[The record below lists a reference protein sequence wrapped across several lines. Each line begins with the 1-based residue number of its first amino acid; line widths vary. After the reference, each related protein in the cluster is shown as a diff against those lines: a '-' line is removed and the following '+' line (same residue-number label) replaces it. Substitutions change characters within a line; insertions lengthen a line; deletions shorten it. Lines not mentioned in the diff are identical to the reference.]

1 MNFTIKKQIRTI
13 AIVLIFSFFTSA
25 VTAAPAA
32 PVIRAPGKPATQ
44 PAPVISRETPPPA
57 TTATTEPSPQPAASA
72 PAAKTEP
79 AVSAPPQTEQPTA
92 VPTQTSRPE
101 TTTDNPVQPKTQPVS
116 VNPAKTQSAPVANQ
130 STISDKPTVTSTPAV
145 TNSPAVTTTPT
156 TNTNTKTGTTPD
168 AKAKKEPSK
177 PFATQK
183 QSAAVVP
190 GHPFRIQNK
199 AENYNSLLSKT
210 ATRKLDAALSDM
222 IGGYGEKVP
231 GLAVIVYKNGK
242 EVYRNMMGNRFLS
255 PRKKNWNL
263 PVTSDSRFRVASI
276 SKVFTATG
284 YMQLVEEGK
293 INLDEDVSRYLGF
306 TLRNPGYPHKPITSR
321 MLLSHTS
328 SIRDYPTPYVPFKS
342 NVKSF
347 FTSAD
352 CWTRSK
358 APGSYFS
365 YCNLNFVLLATI
377 MEKVSGQRFDK
388 YITKKV
394 LKPLD
399 IKGSFNLRDFSDS
412 DLQKMGTL
420 YRKTKGESGRY
431 YAQID
436 DRPVELPSASMLS
449 SYQPGTNAGIFS
461 PQGGLRISPEELGHM
476 LEMLLNRGKY
486 KGREI
491 LKPGTVQ
498 LMEKPVW
505 EYNAAQPNGDIDN
518 DAIESYG
525 LALQYFSGSG
535 STKPAPNRPDFDL
548 VGHLGEA
555 YGFIGGLMWQ
565 PGTKNGFIFLQNGF
579 ATDYK
584 HNKGR
589 YSRNYRWEENFMK
602 AIIENV
608 FPK

>member
-1 MNFTIKKQIRTI
+1 MMFLASKKQISTI
-13 AIVLIFSFFTSA
+13 AVALIFSFYTA
-25 VTAAPAA
+25 AATAAPVA
-32 PVIRAPGKPATQ
+32 PMVRAPGASAGTVSRQTSAQSTATLPQ
-44 PAPVISRETPPPA
+44 SVTETVQASQSVTEKTESAPVTTAPIKTMQPVTVSPA
-57 TTATTEPSPQPAASA
+57 TTGNEPAASRPVTTSQPKETETA
-72 PAAKTEP
+72 KPAATNK
-79 AVSAPPQTEQPTA
+79 QN
-92 VPTQTSRPE
+92 TS
-101 TTTDNPVQPKTQPVS
+101 
-116 VNPAKTQSAPVANQ
+116 
-130 STISDKPTVTSTPAV
+130 
-145 TNSPAVTTTPT
+145 
-156 TNTNTKTGTTPD
+156 
-168 AKAKKEPSK
+168 
-177 PFATQK
+177 
-183 QSAAVVP
+183 VVP

-199 AENYNSLLSKT
+199 KENYNTLLSKT
-210 ATRKLDAALSDM
+210 ATRKLDAALADM

-255 PRKKNWNL
+255 PRNKNWNL
-263 PVTSDSRFRVASI
+263 PVTSESRFRVASI
-276 SKVFTATG
+276 SKIFTATG
-284 YMQLVEEGK
+284 YMKLVEEGK

-306 TLRNPGYPHKPITSR
+306 TLRNPSYPNRIITSR

-342 NVKSF
+342 NIKSF

-352 CWTRSK
+352 CWTRGK

-388 YITKKV
+388 YITKNV

-399 IKGSFNLRDFSDS
+399 IKGSFNLRDFSSS

-436 DRPVELPSASMLS
+436 DRPIDLPSASLLS
-449 SYQPGTNAGIFS
+449 SYRPGTNAGIFS
-461 PQGGLRISPEELGHM
+461 PQGGLRISPEELAHM
-476 LEMLLNRGKY
+476 LQMLMNQGNYR
-486 KGREI
+486 GREV
-491 LKPGTVQ
+491 LKQATAQ
-498 LMEKPVW
+498 LMVKQVW
-505 EYNAAQPNGDIDN
+505 KYNPLTPNGDIEN
-518 DAIESYG
+518 SCIESYG
-525 LALQYFSGSG
+525 LALQYFSGNG
-535 STKPAPNRPDFDL
+535 STRPAPNRPDFDL

-602 AIIENV
+602 TIIENV

>member
-1 MNFTIKKQIRTI
+1 MFPASKKQISTI
-13 AIVLIFSFFTSA
+13 AVALIFSFYTA
-25 VTAAPAA
+25 AATAAPVA
-32 PVIRAPGKPATQ
+32 PMVRAPGASAGT
-44 PAPVISRETPPPA
+44 VSRQTSA
-57 TTATTEPSPQPAASA
+57 QSTATARQPAAEPEQASQPATEKPESTPVTTAPVETTQPVTVSAAATDTA
-72 PAAKTEP
+72 PAASKPVT
-79 AVSAPPQTEQPTA
+79 
-92 VPTQTSRPE
+92 TS
-101 TTTDNPVQPKTQPVS
+101 QPKTTEAV
-116 VNPAKTQSAPVANQ
+116 KSAA
-130 STISDKPTVTSTPAV
+130 A
-145 TNSPAVTTTPT
+145 
-156 TNTNTKTGTTPD
+156 
-168 AKAKKEPSK
+168 
-177 PFATQK
+177 QK
-183 QSAAVVP
+183 QSATVVP

-199 AENYNSLLSKT
+199 EENYNSLLSKT
-210 ATRKLDAALSDM
+210 ATRKLDAALADM

-231 GLAVIVYKNGK
+231 GLAVIVYKNGR

-255 PRKKNWNL
+255 PRNKNWNL
-263 PVTSDSRFRVASI
+263 PVTSESRFRVASI
-276 SKVFTATG
+276 SKIFTATG
-284 YMQLVEEGK
+284 YMKLVEEGK

-306 TLRNPGYPHKPITSR
+306 TLRNPSYPNRIITSR

-328 SIRDYPTPYVPFKS
+328 SLRDYPTPYVPFKS

-352 CWTRSK
+352 CWTRGK

-388 YITKKV
+388 YITKNV

-399 IKGSFNLRDFSDS
+399 IKGSFNLRDFSSS

-436 DRPVELPSASMLS
+436 DRPIDLPSASLLS
-449 SYQPGTNAGIFS
+449 SYRPGTNAGIFS
-461 PQGGLRISPEELGHM
+461 PQGGLRISPEELAHM
-476 LEMLLNRGKY
+476 LQMLMNQGSY
-486 KGREI
+486 KGREV
-491 LKPGTVQ
+491 LKPATVQ
-498 LMEKPVW
+498 LMEKQVW
-505 EYNAAQPNGDIDN
+505 KYDPLTPNGDIEN
-518 DAIESYG
+518 SCIESYG
-525 LALQYFSGSG
+525 LPLEYFSGNG
-535 STKPAPNRPDFDL
+535 STRPAPNRPDFDL

-602 AIIENV
+602 TIIENV

>member
-1 MNFTIKKQIRTI
+1 MMFPASKKQISTI
-13 AIVLIFSFFTSA
+13 AVALIFSFYTA
-25 VTAAPAA
+25 AATAAPVA
-32 PVIRAPGKPATQ
+32 PMVRAPGASAGT
-44 PAPVISRETPPPA
+44 VSRQTSA
-57 TTATTEPSPQPAASA
+57 QSTATARQPAAEPEQASQPATEKPESTPVTTAPVETTQPVTVSAAATDTA
-72 PAAKTEP
+72 PAASKPVT
-79 AVSAPPQTEQPTA
+79 
-92 VPTQTSRPE
+92 TS
-101 TTTDNPVQPKTQPVS
+101 QPKTTEAV
-116 VNPAKTQSAPVANQ
+116 KSAA
-130 STISDKPTVTSTPAV
+130 A
-145 TNSPAVTTTPT
+145 
-156 TNTNTKTGTTPD
+156 
-168 AKAKKEPSK
+168 
-177 PFATQK
+177 QK
-183 QSAAVVP
+183 QSATVVP

-199 AENYNSLLSKT
+199 EENYNSLLSKT
-210 ATRKLDAALSDM
+210 ATRKLDAALADM

-231 GLAVIVYKNGK
+231 GLAVIVYRNGK

-255 PRKKNWNL
+255 PRNKNWNL
-263 PVTSDSRFRVASI
+263 PLTSESRFRVASI
-276 SKVFTATG
+276 SKIFTAAG
-284 YMQLVEEGK
+284 YMKLVEEGK

-306 TLRNPGYPHKPITSR
+306 TLRNPSYPNRVITSR

-352 CWTRSK
+352 CWTRGK

-388 YITKKV
+388 YMTKNV

-399 IKGSFNLRDFSDS
+399 IKGSFNLRDFSSS

-436 DRPVELPSASMLS
+436 DRPIDLPSASLLS
-449 SYQPGTNAGIFS
+449 SYRPGTNAGIFS
-461 PQGGLRISPEELGHM
+461 PQGGLRISPEELAHM
-476 LEMLLNRGKY
+476 LEMLLNQGKF
-486 KGREI
+486 KGKEL
-491 LKPGTVQ
+491 LKPTTVQ

-505 EYNAAQPNGDIDN
+505 NYNPAQPNGNIEN
-518 DAIESYG
+518 DSIESYG
-525 LALQYFSGSG
+525 LALQYFSGNG
-535 STKPAPNRPDFDL
+535 STRPAPNRPDFHL

-565 PGTKNGFIFLQNGF
+565 PGTKNGFLFLQNGF

-602 AIIENV
+602 TIIENV

>member
-1 MNFTIKKQIRTI
+1 MFPASKKQISTI
-13 AIVLIFSFFTSA
+13 AVALIFSFYTA
-25 VTAAPAA
+25 AATAAPVA
-32 PVIRAPGKPATQ
+32 PMVRAPGASAGT
-44 PAPVISRETPPPA
+44 VSRQTSA
-57 TTATTEPSPQPAASA
+57 QSTATARQPAAEPEQASQPATEKPESTPVTTAPVETTQPVTVSAAATDTA
-72 PAAKTEP
+72 PAASKPVT
-79 AVSAPPQTEQPTA
+79 
-92 VPTQTSRPE
+92 TS
-101 TTTDNPVQPKTQPVS
+101 QPKTTEAV
-116 VNPAKTQSAPVANQ
+116 KSAA
-130 STISDKPTVTSTPAV
+130 A
-145 TNSPAVTTTPT
+145 
-156 TNTNTKTGTTPD
+156 
-168 AKAKKEPSK
+168 
-177 PFATQK
+177 QK
-183 QSAAVVP
+183 QSATVVP

-199 AENYNSLLSKT
+199 EENYNSLLSKT
-210 ATRKLDAALSDM
+210 ATRKLDAALADM

-231 GLAVIVYKNGK
+231 GLAVIVYKNGR

-255 PRKKNWNL
+255 PRNKNWNL
-263 PVTSDSRFRVASI
+263 PVTSESRFRVASI
-276 SKVFTATG
+276 SKIFTATG
-284 YMQLVEEGK
+284 YMKLVEEGK

-306 TLRNPGYPHKPITSR
+306 TLRNPSYPNRIITSR

-352 CWTRSK
+352 CWTRGK

-388 YITKKV
+388 YITKNV

-399 IKGSFNLRDFSDS
+399 IKGSFNLRDFSSS

-436 DRPVELPSASMLS
+436 DRPIDLPSASLLS
-449 SYQPGTNAGIFS
+449 SYRPGTNAGIFS
-461 PQGGLRISPEELGHM
+461 PQGGLRISPEELAHM
-476 LEMLLNRGKY
+476 LQMLMNQGSY
-486 KGREI
+486 KGREV
-491 LKPGTVQ
+491 LKPATVQ
-498 LMEKPVW
+498 LMEKQVW
-505 EYNAAQPNGDIDN
+505 KYDPLTPNGDIEN
-518 DAIESYG
+518 SCIESYG
-525 LALQYFSGSG
+525 LPLEYFSGNG
-535 STKPAPNRPDFDL
+535 STRPAPNRPDFDL

-602 AIIENV
+602 TIIENV

>member
-1 MNFTIKKQIRTI
+1 MNFTLKKQIRTI
-13 AIVLIFSFFTSA
+13 AIVLISSFFTSA

-32 PVIRAPGKPATQ
+32 PAIRAPGKPAAQ

-57 TTATTEPSPQPAASA
+57 TTATTEPAPQPAASA
-72 PAAKTEP
+72 PAAKT
-79 AVSAPPQTEQPTA
+79 Q
-92 VPTQTSRPE
+92 
-101 TTTDNPVQPKTQPVS
+101 
-116 VNPAKTQSAPVANQ
+116 
-130 STISDKPTVTSTPAV
+130 STPAV
-145 TNSPAVTTTPT
+145 TTAPAANTSNKTSTPAATTKPETTKTVTT
-156 TNTNTKTGTTPD
+156 
-168 AKAKKEPSK
+168 K
-177 PFATQK
+177 PAETQK
-183 QSAAVVP
+183 KSSTTVP

-210 ATRKLDAALSDM
+210 ATRKLDAALADM

-255 PRKKNWNL
+255 PRNKNWNL

-306 TLRNPGYPHKPITSR
+306 TLRNPGYPNKAITSR

-394 LKPLD
+394 MKPLD

-436 DRPVELPSASMLS
+436 DRPIDLPSASMLS
-449 SYQPGTNAGIFS
+449 SYRPGTNAGIFS

-476 LEMLLNRGKY
+476 LEMMLNRGKY

-491 LKPGTVQ
+491 LKPATVQ
-498 LMEKPVW
+498 LMEKTVW
-505 EYNAAQPNGDIDN
+505 NYTPAQPNGDINN

>member
-1 MNFTIKKQIRTI
+1 MNFTLKKQIRTI
-13 AIVLIFSFFTSA
+13 AIVLISSFFTSA

-32 PVIRAPGKPATQ
+32 PAIRAPGKPAAQ

-57 TTATTEPSPQPAASA
+57 TTATTEPAPQPAASA
-72 PAAKTEP
+72 PAAKT
-79 AVSAPPQTEQPTA
+79 Q
-92 VPTQTSRPE
+92 
-101 TTTDNPVQPKTQPVS
+101 
-116 VNPAKTQSAPVANQ
+116 
-130 STISDKPTVTSTPAV
+130 STPAV
-145 TNSPAVTTTPT
+145 TTAPAANTSNKTSTPAATTKPETTKTVTT
-156 TNTNTKTGTTPD
+156 
-168 AKAKKEPSK
+168 K
-177 PFATQK
+177 PAETQK
-183 QSAAVVP
+183 KSSTTVP

-210 ATRKLDAALSDM
+210 ATRKLDAALADM

-255 PRKKNWNL
+255 PRNKNWNL

-306 TLRNPGYPHKPITSR
+306 TLRNPSYPHKAITSR

-358 APGSYFS
+358 VPGSYFS

-394 LKPLD
+394 MKPLD

-436 DRPVELPSASMLS
+436 DRPIDLPSASMLS
-449 SYQPGTNAGIFS
+449 SYLPGTNAGIFS

-476 LEMLLNRGKY
+476 LEMMLNRGKY

-491 LKPGTVQ
+491 LKPATVQ
-498 LMEKPVW
+498 LMEKTVW
-505 EYNAAQPNGDIDN
+505 NYTPAQPNGDINN

>member
-1 MNFTIKKQIRTI
+1 MMFPASKKQISTI
-13 AIVLIFSFFTSA
+13 AVALIFSFYTA
-25 VTAAPAA
+25 AATAAPVA
-32 PVIRAPGKPATQ
+32 PMVRAPGASAGT
-44 PAPVISRETPPPA
+44 VSRQTSA
-57 TTATTEPSPQPAASA
+57 QSTATARQPAAEPEQASQPATEKPESTPVTTAPVETTQPVTVSAAATDTA
-72 PAAKTEP
+72 PAASKPVT
-79 AVSAPPQTEQPTA
+79 
-92 VPTQTSRPE
+92 TS
-101 TTTDNPVQPKTQPVS
+101 QPKTTEAV
-116 VNPAKTQSAPVANQ
+116 KSAA
-130 STISDKPTVTSTPAV
+130 A
-145 TNSPAVTTTPT
+145 
-156 TNTNTKTGTTPD
+156 
-168 AKAKKEPSK
+168 
-177 PFATQK
+177 QK
-183 QSAAVVP
+183 QSATVVP

-199 AENYNSLLSKT
+199 EENYNSLLSKT
-210 ATRKLDAALSDM
+210 ATRKLDAALADM

-255 PRKKNWNL
+255 PRNKNWNL
-263 PVTSDSRFRVASI
+263 PVTSESRFRVASI
-276 SKVFTATG
+276 SKIFTATG
-284 YMQLVEEGK
+284 YMKLVEEGK

-306 TLRNPGYPHKPITSR
+306 TLRNPSYPNRIITSW

-328 SIRDYPTPYVPFKS
+328 SLRDYPTPYVPFKS

-352 CWTRSK
+352 CWTRGK

-388 YITKKV
+388 YITKNV

-399 IKGSFNLRDFSDS
+399 IKGSFNLRDFSSS

-436 DRPVELPSASMLS
+436 DRPIDLPSASLLS
-449 SYQPGTNAGIFS
+449 SYRPGTNAGIFS
-461 PQGGLRISPEELGHM
+461 PQGGLRISPEELAHM
-476 LEMLLNRGKY
+476 LQMLMNQGSY
-486 KGREI
+486 KGREV
-491 LKPGTVQ
+491 LKPATVQ
-498 LMEKPVW
+498 LMEKQVW
-505 EYNAAQPNGDIDN
+505 KYDPLTPNGDIEN
-518 DAIESYG
+518 SCIESYG
-525 LALQYFSGSG
+525 LALQYFSGNG
-535 STKPAPNRPDFDL
+535 STRPAPNRPDFDL

-602 AIIENV
+602 TIIENV

>member
-1 MNFTIKKQIRTI
+1 MFPASKKQISTI
-13 AIVLIFSFFTSA
+13 AVALIFSFYTA
-25 VTAAPAA
+25 AATAAPVA
-32 PVIRAPGKPATQ
+32 PMVRAPGASAGT
-44 PAPVISRETPPPA
+44 VSRQTSA
-57 TTATTEPSPQPAASA
+57 QSTATARQPAAEPEQASQPATEKPESTPVTTAPVETTQPVTVSAAATDTA
-72 PAAKTEP
+72 PAASKPVT
-79 AVSAPPQTEQPTA
+79 
-92 VPTQTSRPE
+92 TS
-101 TTTDNPVQPKTQPVS
+101 QPKTTEAV
-116 VNPAKTQSAPVANQ
+116 KSAA
-130 STISDKPTVTSTPAV
+130 A
-145 TNSPAVTTTPT
+145 
-156 TNTNTKTGTTPD
+156 
-168 AKAKKEPSK
+168 
-177 PFATQK
+177 QK
-183 QSAAVVP
+183 QSATVVP

-199 AENYNSLLSKT
+199 EENYNSLLSKT
-210 ATRKLDAALSDM
+210 ATRKLDAALADM

-231 GLAVIVYKNGK
+231 GLAVIVYKNGR

-255 PRKKNWNL
+255 PRNKNWNL
-263 PVTSDSRFRVASI
+263 PVTSESRFRVASI
-276 SKVFTATG
+276 SKIFTATG
-284 YMQLVEEGK
+284 YMKLVEEGK

-306 TLRNPGYPHKPITSR
+306 TLRNPSYPNRIITSW

-328 SIRDYPTPYVPFKS
+328 SLRDYPTPYVHFKS

-352 CWTRSK
+352 CWTRGK

-388 YITKKV
+388 YITKNV

-399 IKGSFNLRDFSDS
+399 IKGSFNLRDFSSS

-436 DRPVELPSASMLS
+436 DRPIDLPSASLLS
-449 SYQPGTNAGIFS
+449 SYRPGTNAGIFS
-461 PQGGLRISPEELGHM
+461 PQGGLRISPEELAHM
-476 LEMLLNRGKY
+476 LQMLMNQGSY
-486 KGREI
+486 KGREV
-491 LKPGTVQ
+491 LKPATVQ
-498 LMEKPVW
+498 LMEKQVW
-505 EYNAAQPNGDIDN
+505 KYDPLTPNGDIEN
-518 DAIESYG
+518 SCIESYG
-525 LALQYFSGSG
+525 LPLEYFSGNG
-535 STKPAPNRPDFDL
+535 STRPAPNRPDFDL

-565 PGTKNGFIFLQNGF
+565 PGTKNGFLFLQNGF

-602 AIIENV
+602 TIIENV

>member
-1 MNFTIKKQIRTI
+1 
-13 AIVLIFSFFTSA
+13 
-25 VTAAPAA
+25 
-32 PVIRAPGKPATQ
+32 
-44 PAPVISRETPPPA
+44 
-57 TTATTEPSPQPAASA
+57 
-72 PAAKTEP
+72 
-79 AVSAPPQTEQPTA
+79 
-92 VPTQTSRPE
+92 
-101 TTTDNPVQPKTQPVS
+101 
-116 VNPAKTQSAPVANQ
+116 
-130 STISDKPTVTSTPAV
+130 
-145 TNSPAVTTTPT
+145 
-156 TNTNTKTGTTPD
+156 
-168 AKAKKEPSK
+168 
-177 PFATQK
+177 
-183 QSAAVVP
+183 
-190 GHPFRIQNK
+190 
-199 AENYNSLLSKT
+199 
-210 ATRKLDAALSDM
+210 M

-255 PRKKNWNL
+255 PRNKNWNL

-306 TLRNPGYPHKPITSR
+306 TLRNPGYPNKAITSR

-394 LKPLD
+394 MKPLD

-436 DRPVELPSASMLS
+436 DRPIDLPSASMLS
-449 SYQPGTNAGIFS
+449 SYRPGTNAGIFS

-476 LEMLLNRGKY
+476 LEMMLNRGKY

-491 LKPGTVQ
+491 LKPATVQ
-498 LMEKPVW
+498 LMSLELKQVSSIVAELEASPIVS
-505 EYNAAQPNGDIDN
+505 YVGVDTAAMDEQG
-518 DAIESYG
+518 S
-525 LALQYFSGSG
+525 LARRSGS
-535 STKPAPNRPDFDL
+535 L
-548 VGHLGEA
+548 VAATLTIEFTSGTGQAVQNEESEESLTDQLAARKAAVESMGE
-555 YGFIGGLMWQ
+555 
-565 PGTKNGFIFLQNGF
+565 
-579 ATDYK
+579 
-584 HNKGR
+584 
-589 YSRNYRWEENFMK
+589 E
-602 AIIENV
+602 
-608 FPK
+608 

>member
-1 MNFTIKKQIRTI
+1 MMFPASKKQISTI
-13 AIVLIFSFFTSA
+13 AVALIFSFYTVA
-25 VTAAPAA
+25 ATAAPVA
-32 PVIRAPGKPATQ
+32 PMVRAPGASAGT
-44 PAPVISRETPPPA
+44 VSRQTSA
-57 TTATTEPSPQPAASA
+57 QSTATARQPAAEPEQASQPATEKPESTPVTTAPVETTQPVTVSAAATDTA
-72 PAAKTEP
+72 PAASKPVT
-79 AVSAPPQTEQPTA
+79 
-92 VPTQTSRPE
+92 TS
-101 TTTDNPVQPKTQPVS
+101 QPKTTEAV
-116 VNPAKTQSAPVANQ
+116 KSAA
-130 STISDKPTVTSTPAV
+130 A
-145 TNSPAVTTTPT
+145 
-156 TNTNTKTGTTPD
+156 
-168 AKAKKEPSK
+168 
-177 PFATQK
+177 QK
-183 QSAAVVP
+183 QSATVVP

-199 AENYNSLLSKT
+199 EENYNSLLSKT
-210 ATRKLDAALSDM
+210 ATRKLDAALADM

-231 GLAVIVYKNGK
+231 GLAVIVYKNGR

-255 PRKKNWNL
+255 PRNKNWNL
-263 PVTSDSRFRVASI
+263 PVTSESRFRVASI
-276 SKVFTATG
+276 SKIFTATG
-284 YMQLVEEGK
+284 YMKLVEEGK

-306 TLRNPGYPHKPITSR
+306 TLRNPSYPNRIITSW

-328 SIRDYPTPYVPFKS
+328 SLRDYPTPYVPFKS

-352 CWTRSK
+352 CWTRGK

-388 YITKKV
+388 YITKNV

-399 IKGSFNLRDFSDS
+399 IKGSFNLRDFSSS

-436 DRPVELPSASMLS
+436 DRPIDLPSASLLS
-449 SYQPGTNAGIFS
+449 SYRPGTNAGIFS
-461 PQGGLRISPEELGHM
+461 PQGGLRISPEELAHM
-476 LEMLLNRGKY
+476 LQMLMNQGSY
-486 KGREI
+486 KGREV
-491 LKPGTVQ
+491 LKPATVQ
-498 LMEKPVW
+498 LMEKQVW
-505 EYNAAQPNGDIDN
+505 KYDPLTPNGDIEN
-518 DAIESYG
+518 SCIESYG
-525 LALQYFSGSG
+525 LPLEYFSGNG
-535 STKPAPNRPDFDL
+535 STRPAPNRPDFDL

-565 PGTKNGFIFLQNGF
+565 PDTKNGFLFLQNGF

-602 AIIENV
+602 TIIENV

>member
-1 MNFTIKKQIRTI
+1 MFPASKKQISTI
-13 AIVLIFSFFTSA
+13 AVALIFSFYTA
-25 VTAAPAA
+25 AATAAPVA
-32 PVIRAPGKPATQ
+32 PMVRAPGASAGT
-44 PAPVISRETPPPA
+44 VSRQTSA
-57 TTATTEPSPQPAASA
+57 QSTATARQPAAEPEQASQPATEKPESTPVTTAPVETTQPVTVSAAATDTA
-72 PAAKTEP
+72 PAASKPVT
-79 AVSAPPQTEQPTA
+79 
-92 VPTQTSRPE
+92 TS
-101 TTTDNPVQPKTQPVS
+101 QPKTTVA
-116 VNPAKTQSAPVANQ
+116 VKSAA
-130 STISDKPTVTSTPAV
+130 A
-145 TNSPAVTTTPT
+145 
-156 TNTNTKTGTTPD
+156 
-168 AKAKKEPSK
+168 
-177 PFATQK
+177 QK
-183 QSAAVVP
+183 QSATVVP

-199 AENYNSLLSKT
+199 EENYNSLLSKT
-210 ATRKLDAALSDM
+210 ATRKLDAALADM

-231 GLAVIVYKNGK
+231 GLAVIVYKNGR

-255 PRKKNWNL
+255 PRNKNWNL
-263 PVTSDSRFRVASI
+263 PVTSESRFRVASI
-276 SKVFTATG
+276 SKIFTAAG
-284 YMQLVEEGK
+284 YMKLVEEGK

-306 TLRNPGYPHKPITSR
+306 TLRNPSYPNRIITSW

-328 SIRDYPTPYVPFKS
+328 SLRDYPTPYVPFKS

-352 CWTRSK
+352 CWTRGK

-388 YITKKV
+388 YITKNV

-399 IKGSFNLRDFSDS
+399 IKGSFNLRDFSSS

-436 DRPVELPSASMLS
+436 DRPIDLPSASLLS
-449 SYQPGTNAGIFS
+449 SYRPGTNAGIFS
-461 PQGGLRISPEELGHM
+461 PQGGLRISPEELAHM
-476 LEMLLNRGKY
+476 LQMLMNQGSY
-486 KGREI
+486 KGREV
-491 LKPGTVQ
+491 LKPATVQ
-498 LMEKPVW
+498 LMEKQVW
-505 EYNAAQPNGDIDN
+505 KYDPLTPNGDIEN
-518 DAIESYG
+518 SCIESYG
-525 LALQYFSGSG
+525 LPLEYFSGNG
-535 STKPAPNRPDFDL
+535 STRPAPNRPDFDL

-602 AIIENV
+602 TIIENV

>member
-32 PVIRAPGKPATQ
+32 PAIRAPGKPAAQ
-44 PAPVISRETPPPA
+44 PAPVISRETPPPV
-57 TTATTEPSPQPAASA
+57 TTATTEPTPQPAASA
-72 PAAKTEP
+72 PAAKT
-79 AVSAPPQTEQPTA
+79 Q
-92 VPTQTSRPE
+92 
-101 TTTDNPVQPKTQPVS
+101 
-116 VNPAKTQSAPVANQ
+116 
-130 STISDKPTVTSTPAV
+130 STPAV
-145 TNSPAVTTTPT
+145 TTAPAA
-156 TNTNTKTGTTPD
+156 NTSNKTGTPAATT
-168 AKAKKEPSK
+168 K
-177 PFATQK
+177 PETTKTATTKPAATNK
-183 QSAAVVP
+183 QSSTTVP

-210 ATRKLDAALSDM
+210 ATRKLDAALADM

-255 PRKKNWNL
+255 PRNKNWNL

-306 TLRNPGYPHKPITSR
+306 TLRNPSYPNKVITSR

-394 LKPLD
+394 MKPLD

-436 DRPVELPSASMLS
+436 DRPIDLPSASMLS
-449 SYQPGTNAGIFS
+449 SYRPGTNAGIFS

-476 LEMLLNRGKY
+476 LEMMLNRGKY

-491 LKPGTVQ
+491 LKPATVQ

-505 EYNAAQPNGDIDN
+505 NYTPAQPNGDINN